1 VKLSW
6 ALFTREVRPGALPFQ
21 AVHLV
26 DAANPSEL
34 RCPVENGGTPWLHSP
49 TQQPI
54 PFMTACTACLAIAE
68 WEINK

>member
-6 ALFTREVRPGALPFQ
+6 ALFTCDVRPGSHPFQ

-26 DAANPSEL
+26 DAENPSAL
-34 RCPVENGGTPWLHSP
+34 RCTSASDGETWFHSP

-54 PFMTACTACLAIAE
+54 PFMTVCTACLAIAE